1 MSKIQMRGLGFST
14 KLQNADVRTQGTKHR
29 EGEEFEYNNNFLIE

>member
-1 MSKIQMRGLGFST
+1 MSKIKLRGLGFSG

-29 EGEEFEYNNNFLIE
+29 GGE